1 VVVGD
6 PDDVD
11 EVVAAFERL
20 LDDDAGRRAMG
31 VAARARAEAEFSYE
45 VLSGRLWNTLRTLP

>member
-20 LDDDAGRRAMG
+20 LDDDTGRRAMG

-45 VLSGRLWNTLRTLP
+45 VLSARLWNTLRALP